1 MKNIIEYRK
10 NLDKIDSQIV
20 KLLKERMDAVKE
32 IGIYKR
38 ENNLSTEDTNREN
51 TIYENLESEVGEEYR
66 KIIRPIYGEIFKES
80 KNLIAEIKED
90 EFNFGLIGKSLSHSK
105 SSEIHELFGRYKYSL
120 KNIEKDELREFVQD
134 RKFKGINVTIPYKEE
149 SIKYLDEVDSFAK
162 EIGAVNTIV
171 NRDGKLIGYNT
182 DYFGFKYSLE
192 SHGISLKD
200 KKILILGSGGAS
212 KMVQKFAKD
221 SLAQEVVV
229 ISRKTR
235 NNYESLSKFKDF
247 NVIIN
252 ATPVGMYPQNMESKI
267 DLSIFKNLDAVVDLI
282 YNPLNTKLILDAKKL
297 NIKTM
302 SGLLM
307 LVAQAFYACELFLDE
322 KFNDK
327 LIDKV
332 YNIIRR
338 DMQNITLIGMPS
350 SGKSTMGKLIA
361 KNLNRDFFDI
371 DELIEKR
378 ENKTIPEIFKEHG
391 EKYFRDLETLVLK
404 DVSKKT
410 GVVIATGGGTPLREI
425 NRDLILQNSKVIYL
439 DRKLENLETKNR
451 PLSKNLEELKKLK
464 GEREP
469 IYSFLSD
476 IKIEVIEN
484 KIETLDLIMKKLKRK
499 KFLVIDGPNIN
510 MLGIREVNIYGKET
524 YKNLLEL
531 IEETAIEEDLEI
543 EHFQSNHEG
552 DIIDFIQNN
561 YNKADGIVINPAG
574 YTHTSVAILDSLKG
588 VDIPTVEV
596 HISDVKSR
604 EDFRQISY
612 VRDFAI
618 KTFSGYGIDGYKKAI
633 IFLKKYLKERE

>member
-10 NLDKIDSQIV
+10 NLDIVDSEIA
-20 KLLKERMDAVKE
+20 KLLKERMDIVKE

-38 ENNLSTEDTNREN
+38 ENNLSTEDSNREN
-51 TIYENLESEVGEEYR
+51 KIYENLESEIGEEYK

-80 KNLIAEIKED
+80 KKLIAKIKED
-90 EFNFGLIGKSLSHSK
+90 DFTFGLIGESLSHSK
-105 SSEIHELFGRYKYSL
+105 SSEIHELFGKYRYSL
-120 KNIEKDELREFVQD
+120 KNLKKDELPKFFSD
-134 RKFKGINVTIPYKEE
+134 RKFIGINVTIPYKEE
-149 SIKYLDEVDSFAK
+149 SMKYLDEVDDLAK

-171 NRDGKLIGYNT
+171 NRDGRLIGYNT

-192 SHGISLKD
+192 HNGIDLKD
-200 KKILILGSGGAS
+200 KKVLILGSGGAS

-221 SLAQEVVV
+221 SQARKIVV
-229 ISRKTR
+229 ISRKTK
-235 NNYESLSKFKDF
+235 NNYESIDGFLDF

-252 ATPVGMYPQNMESKI
+252 ATPVGMYPHNMESKI
-267 DLSIFKNLDAVVDLI
+267 DLSIFKNLDAVIDLI
-282 YNPLNTKLILDAKKL
+282 YNPLETKLILDAKKL

-307 LVAQAFYACELFLDE
+307 LVAQAFYACELFMADE
-322 KFNDK
+322 FNDK
-327 LIDKV
+327 LIDRV

-338 DMQNITLIGMPS
+338 DMENIIFIGMPS
-350 SGKSTMGKLIA
+350 SGKSTMGRLVS
-361 KNLNRDFFDI
+361 KNLNREFYDL
-371 DELIEKR
+371 DELVEKR

-391 EKYFRDLETLVLK
+391 EKYFRDLETEVLAE
-404 DVSKKT
+404 VSKKT
-410 GVVIATGGGTPLREI
+410 GVVIATGGGTPIRDI

-439 DRKLENLETKNR
+439 DRKLENLETTGR

-469 IYSFLSD
+469 IYSNLCD

-484 KIETLDLIMKKLKRK
+484 KDETLNLIMKKLKPK

-510 MLGIREVNIYGKET
+510 MLGIREVNIYGRDT
-524 YKNLLEL
+524 YKNLLDL
-531 IEETAIEEDLEI
+531 IDKTAMEEDLEI

-561 YNKADGIVINPAG
+561 YNKVDGVVINPAG

-588 VDIPTVEV
+588 IDVPTVEV

-612 VRDFAI
+612 VRNFAI
-618 KTFSGYGIDGYKKAI
+618 KTFAGYGIDGYRRAI
-633 IFLKKYLKERE
+633 IFLKKYLEERE